1 MGSRG
6 YGAKRFEGRGKRLLA
21 WQPLKQQ
28 GLPHSMDVVHGL
40 VSFSDWRA
48 EESCKGL
55 SERPSCLITESN
67 ADVLHGKAH
76 SCVACKQTKGDRFVR
91 LQSAEN
97 LVFSLW
103 VEVSY
108 LTSVYV
114 DVEGWVSMIRNY
126 EQQ

>member
-1 MGSRG
+1 MGSHV
-6 YGAKRFEGRGKRLLA
+6 YGAKRCEERERDGGKRLPA

-28 GLPHSMDVVHGL
+28 GLPHIMEVVHGL
-40 VSFSDWRA
+40 VSVSDWRA
-48 EESCKGL
+48 EGGRGPRK
-55 SERPSCLITESN
+55 RPSCLRARPQQERFKRRARFSHII
-67 ADVLHGKAH
+67 G
-76 SCVACKQTKGDRFVR
+76 GDSRAYEKM
-91 LQSAEN
+91 AEN
-97 LVFSLW
+97 LVSSWW